1 MRTSQR
7 LDFLVPVSDN
17 TGELFSEGNFAAL
30 EDLLVDVAGG
40 FTRRGD
46 VSGAWRSP
54 NGELFR
60 DHSRSYSVT
69 VPTDRAEDVASTI
82 HRVITNRFRQEAAM
96 IETTPTLSA
105 VF

>member
-1 MRTSQR
+1 MRTTQR
-7 LDFLVPVSDN
+7 LDFLVPVTDN
-17 TGELFSEGNFAAL
+17 FGEPFTEEDFAAL

-54 NGELFR
+54 SGELFR

-69 VPTDRAEDVASTI
+69 VPADRVEDVASTI
-82 HRVITNRFRQEAAM
+82 HRVITHRFRQEAAL

-105 VF
+105 AF